1 VYDNHETV
9 ACN

>member
-1 VYDNHETV
+1 VYDNNETV